1 MLGCDVRLA
10 KQGVAVEAGDDEV
23 NLQFRK
29 TKTNQLAFG
38 DNKTLHATGMA
49 YLGRMRRVW
58 PDRFRPESLLPLF
71 R

>member
-1 MLGCDVRLA
+1 M
-10 KQGVAVEAGDDEV
+10 EAGDDEV